1 MAEGFLRSFDSS
13 LEVYSAGT
21 YPADK
26 VNPNSIIVM
35 KEIGIDISSHKPND
49 VSDYIND
56 SFDYVITVCDN
67 AKDACPVFTGKVKN
81 NLHLGFPDPAD
92 AKGSKEKILNE
103 YREVRDEIK
112 SSFKYFYDTK
122 LKSK

>member
-1 MAEGFLRSFDSS
+1 MAEGFLRSFDNS

-21 YPADK
+21 FPADE

-49 VSDYIND
+49 VSDYIKD

-67 AKDACPVFTGKVKN
+67 AKEACPVFTGKVKH

-92 AKGSKEKILNE
+92 AKGSKEKVLNE
-103 YREVRDEIK
+103 YREVRDDIK

-122 LKSK
+122 LKNK